1 MIPEAHF
8 SPARAQRRKTLLAF
22 VALLLALGALG
33 DSARQTLSYE
43 RDALAAG
50 QIWRVLSAHLV
61 HLDARHLA
69 MNVAAFLLLAA
80 LYGRTLRMRDWFLA
94 GLISAVAISAGLY
107 FFVPEVTGYVGLSGV
122 LHGLWA
128 AGAISIARE
137 SRLEAA
143 LSLVALGAKLLLER
157 RFGPLGGHLAGIN
170 VILPAHGLGAL
181 GGLAAALALRS
192 AREPL

>member
-1 MIPEAHF
+1 MIPEAHGA
-8 SPARAQRRKTLLAF
+8 PARAQRRATLLAF

-33 DSARQTLSYE
+33 DSARRALSYE
-43 RDALAAG
+43 RDAVGAG
-50 QIWRVLSAHLV
+50 QIWRTVSAHLV

-69 MNVAAFLLLAA
+69 MNVAALLLLAA
-80 LYGRTLRMRDWFLA
+80 LYGRTLRLRDWFLA
-94 GLISAVAISAGLY
+94 GLTAAVAVSAGLY

-128 AGAISIARE
+128 AGAISVARE

-143 LSLVALGAKLLLER
+143 LSLVALGGKLLLER
-157 RFGPLGGHLAGIN
+157 RFGPLGGHLAGIS
-170 VILPAHGLGAL
+170 VILPAHWLGAL